1 MAIDRFTVDERY
13 VESLAPLPPHLFH
26 NSKPGQANSRKFIGV
41 LLKVAGLEYFAP
53 LSSFKPKHRKMKN
66 SLDFIKL
73 GDLAVINLNC
83 MFPVPRGVYHRVSI
97 PDERDSRYRNL
108 LRSEIRLIRRNEQR
122 IMRNAEGIYRY
133 KLSHDDNDRLAAR
146 CNDFAALEE
155 ACRKYINYTG

>member
-1 MAIDRFTVDERY
+1 MAID
-13 VESLAPLPPHLFH
+13 LF
-26 NSKPGQANSRKFIGV
+26 S
-41 LLKVAGLEYFAP
+41 
-53 LSSFKPKHRKMKN
+53 
-66 SLDFIKL
+66 
-73 GDLAVINLNC
+73 DLAVINLNC

-108 LRSEIRLIRRNEQR
+108 LRSEVRLIRRNEQR
-122 IMRNAEGIYRY
+122 IMCNAEGIYRY